1 MAAIPM
7 LEMITAFL
15 WALVKRIELA
25 RRSWSVCAGC
35 GRYGDKRL
43 TIEVISPFGVSLLA
57 GNVED

>member
-1 MAAIPM
+1 M